1 MFKAKKQ
8 NPTVKTEQCWKNR
21 ATVMF
26 SEKMSRHNIAHES
39 LPHLLRYRMQCEKI
53 YTSLRRSTQA
63 AFPLFSVSLALNVQE
78 AYLQIV

>member
-1 MFKAKKQ
+1 
-8 NPTVKTEQCWKNR
+8 
-21 ATVMF
+21 MF